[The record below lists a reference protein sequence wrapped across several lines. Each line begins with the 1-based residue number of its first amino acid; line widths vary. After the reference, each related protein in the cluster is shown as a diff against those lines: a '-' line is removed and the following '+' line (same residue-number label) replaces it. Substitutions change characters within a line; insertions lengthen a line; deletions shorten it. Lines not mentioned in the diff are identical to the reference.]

1 MDTSRRNSFN
11 TRKWTNILLAMHVLI
26 YVAQLATQGKL
37 LLWGDKVNCYS
48 LNSVGPTVANLS
60 GPRRFLA
67 VYLTSAISIERNL
80 GAATSYW
87 FCKAP
92 AVGASGAIF
101 GLVGSV
107 AVFVM
112 RHRGMIRDAK
122 EDLQHIAQ
130 VIFLNMLGGLLGGAA
145 VSWLVGPAWKYESM
159 AKNGN
164 LDEIR
169 SATSFSTSYPP
180 SIHAPLISSPE
191 PLPNEQTIPRQNP
204 HAADYGAYSNDF
216 QRQLLNA
223 VEIRELLINHISHR
237 CCWGSRPARTW
248 KIHAVE
254 DYKVYVGTLE
264 TFLEEREVIRE
275 TEPYLD
281 CAGRG
286 DIPCPTC
293 NADKDPG
300 FYKENQMSQC
310 PACYGRGL
318 IAHRDGSDTIYTK
331 CDGKGKIPCG
341 SRGLL
346 KCETCNGSDSLLI
359 HKIAIVKR
367 REVLPLLKLHKVI
380 KFKFMHTDSRLAN
393 NDLPNSIQR
402 LRCQANYKALWYE
415 KDMLAFTGC
424 IHNLTVE
431 ESNELTVMRYNVR
444 HWKEKKLDSE
454 ERRRQEGC
462 PMTPREA
469 AMFLKAMCYPS
480 STPIYIVAGE
490 IYGSNSMA
498 AFHYCILKNVK
509 F

>member
-1 MDTSRRNSFN
+1 
-11 TRKWTNILLAMHVLI
+11 
-26 YVAQLATQGKL
+26 
-37 LLWGDKVNCYS
+37 
-48 LNSVGPTVANLS
+48 
-60 GPRRFLA
+60 
-67 VYLTSAISIERNL
+67 
-80 GAATSYW
+80 
-87 FCKAP
+87 
-92 AVGASGAIF
+92 
-101 GLVGSV
+101 
-107 AVFVM
+107 
-112 RHRGMIRDAK
+112 
-122 EDLQHIAQ
+122 
-130 VIFLNMLGGLLGGAA
+130 
-145 VSWLVGPAWKYESM
+145 
-159 AKNGN
+159 
-164 LDEIR
+164 
-169 SATSFSTSYPP
+169 
-180 SIHAPLISSPE
+180 
-191 PLPNEQTIPRQNP
+191 
-204 HAADYGAYSNDF
+204 
-216 QRQLLNA
+216 
-223 VEIRELLINHISHR
+223 
-237 CCWGSRPARTW
+237 
-248 KIHAVE
+248 
-254 DYKVYVGTLE
+254 VYVGTLE

-275 TEPYLD
+275 TEPYLGGKIDGKDNTPELGIWELDLRSQFPVLFVPYKETRVKIPNSETIEKCSVVLSFDLMYKEKSAD

-293 NADKDPG
+293 NADQEPG

-318 IAHRDGSDTIYTK
+318 IAHRDGSDTMNFINALKDDIDIVEYLPVKYSTIK
-331 CDGKGKIPCG
+331 PLFP
-341 SRGLL
+341 GL
-346 KCETCNGSDSLLI
+346 
-359 HKIAIVKR
+359 R

-431 ESNELTVMRYNVR
+431 ESNELTVMRYNVT

-498 AFHYCILKNVK
+498 AFHYCIL
-509 F
+509 